1 MAVTDAETE
10 ATDEF
15 GVHPAFAL
23 HFAMSVC
30 LDALSQVVD
39 GAVINFHCCLEHHM
53 VNAMMLAIKV
63 LIDEDDHANLILT
76 MVVQQQT
83 EKFCVQGGGFR
94 IKPRCKHKQ
103 RVFLFFCH
111 TRIDECHLQVWLR
124 FHAVMEHAKVLIDLL
139 VYELCLGLIEEG
151 CGIPFSDASI
161 YYESLGLRV

>member
-30 LDALSQVVD
+30 LDALSQMVD
-39 GAVINFHCCLEHHM
+39 GAVINFYCCLEHYM
-53 VNAMMLAIKV
+53 VNAMMFAIKV
-63 LIDEDDHANLILT
+63 LIDEDNHANLILT

-83 EKFCVQGGGFR
+83 EKSCVQGGGFR

-124 FHAVMEHAKVLIDLL
+124 FHAVMEHAQVLIDLL
-139 VYELCLGLIEEG
+139 VYELCLCLLEQG
-151 CGIPFSDASI
+151 CGIPFSNASVHH
-161 YYESLGLRV
+161 ER